1 MSNTSTPNISLS
13 LLKPI
18 YTPNPSS
25 EEPSYIQSTL
35 STLSL
40 DPHIEGG
47 YYALTDINTASTPS
61 PYPPE
66 PLSARTLDLTGGLRE
81 GYDPA
86 KRLLSTS
93 IFYYLTPNRPMGSF
107 HRNRSRII
115 HTLVKGRGR
124 YVLIHP
130 DGRVES
136 FVVGHDIGKGEK
148 VTWTVEGGVWKAS
161 FLLQPSA
168 GDGPSGS
175 TRGGQDNN
183 EGLLI
188 TETVVP
194 GFEYS
199 DHEFLSVEKSKE
211 LLTATD
217 AKALEWLVKH

>member
-25 EEPSYIQSTL
+25 KEPSYIQSTL

-115 HTLVKGRGR
+115 HTL
-124 YVLIHP
+124 
-130 DGRVES
+130 S

-168 GDGPSGS
+168 
-175 TRGGQDNN
+175 GQDNN

>member
-1 MSNTSTPNISLS
+1 MSNTSTPNICLS

-25 EEPSYIQSTL
+25 EEPLYIQSTL

-40 DPHIEGG
+40 IPHIEGG
-47 YYALTDINTASTPS
+47 YFALTDINTALIPS

-66 PLSARTLDLTGGLRE
+66 PLSARTLDLTRGLRE

-93 IFYYLTPNRPMGSF
+93 ILYYLTPNRPVGSF

-115 HTLVKGRGR
+115 HTLVQGRGR

-130 DGRVES
+130 DGQVES
-136 FVVGHDIGKGEK
+136 FVVGHDIAKGER

-161 FLLQPSA
+161 FLLRAAA
-168 GDGPSGS
+168 GDGATGS
-175 TRGGQDNN
+175 AERGQDNN

-199 DHEFLSVEKSKE
+199 DHEFLSVEKSNE
-211 LLTATD
+211 LLTASD